1 MNKQNN
7 RPSNGN
13 NKLINKNSNSNN
25 TSFPYIKV
33 NILYVAIFILLC
45 VIGYFIY
52 VFVSVKYETSVVT
65 FIQNEL
71 LARRNGKDSK
81 LILST
86 QTPVS
91 LYGNEYNIS
100 LWVKVLSY
108 TYRYGAPKYIL
119 RKGGMEVYLHPTQNN
134 LHVRVSRLNIENTE
148 PEPTTCDNPEGCI
161 FSPATT
167 TTTNEGGDNTTTTTE
182 AFTDL
187 YPVTQKGLLELNKML
202 DCVDKTN
209 ICDNKVNYKHN
220 PLLDRVVSQYKN
232 TESFEGESEPT
243 SPLPATETTSPSEPE
258 YDECVQFDLPL
269 QKWTHV
275 SINYFSDN
283 IDVYVDGKLSTSCKL
298 NIIPNINLSNMIIS
312 PDGGFEGEVA
322 KVTYSNVKLNSKQI
336 YNLYK
341 ASPV

>member
-1 MNKQNN
+1 MNRQNN
-7 RPSNGN
+7 TILN
-13 NKLINKNSNSNN
+13 NRTTNTSVNN
-25 TSFPYIKV
+25 TTFPYIKV
-33 NILYVAIFILLC
+33 NILYVAILILLC

-52 VFVSVKYETSVVT
+52 VYASSKYETSAVT

-71 LARRNGKDSK
+71 IQRRNGKDDK

-148 PEPTTCDNPEGCI
+148 PEPTSCDNSEGCVY
-161 FSPATT
+161 SPATT
-167 TTTNEGGDNTTTTTE
+167 TTNNEAEDITITTTTE

-187 YPVTQKGLLELNKML
+187 YPITKKGLKELNKMIE
-202 DCVDKTN
+202 CVNKTN

-220 PLLDRVVSQYKN
+220 PLLDRVINQYPNNEK
-232 TESFEGESEPT
+232 FEGETETTT
-243 SPLPATETTSPSEPE
+243 SLLTTETTSPLGPE

-275 SINYFSDN
+275 SINFFSDN
-283 IDVYVDGKLSTSCKL
+283 VDIYVDGKLSSSCKL
-298 NIIPNINLSNMIIS
+298 DIIPNINLSNMIIS

-336 YNLYK
+336 YKLYK
-341 ASPV
+341 SSPV